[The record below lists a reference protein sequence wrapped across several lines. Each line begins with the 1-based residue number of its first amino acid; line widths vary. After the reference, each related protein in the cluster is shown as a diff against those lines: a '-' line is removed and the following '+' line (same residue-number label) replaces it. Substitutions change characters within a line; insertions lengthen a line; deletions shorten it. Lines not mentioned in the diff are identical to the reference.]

1 MNTPVSISN
10 DLKLAAK
17 SPKVYLTNFFSELKN
32 QIDLECEAY
41 LSRSDL
47 QVDQQDR
54 AIFQQLQLI
63 HEVNYFEKK
72 CLANVEQIQLP
83 TNEQTDALKTEKELY
98 CVFYQLQKQLFR
110 NQGIVFMNSETF
122 DRFLQCNLPFNLHRV
137 EYKNPQQFFGQL
149 FIIED
154 EFLVLNKTT
163 RKMLR

>member
-72 CLANVEQIQLP
+72 CLHLIYKL
-83 TNEQTDALKTEKELY
+83 LKRKIK
-98 CVFYQLQKQLFR
+98 FSK
-110 NQGIVFMNSETF
+110 F
-122 DRFLQCNLPFNLHRV
+122 DF
-137 EYKNPQQFFGQL
+137 EIFF
-149 FIIED
+149 
-154 EFLVLNKTT
+154 
-163 RKMLR
+163 